1 MLLVL
6 DLKKRVLLT
15 IQAKKN
21 QAKMTKVIIEVMKK
35 KVIIVEEEDMN
46 MTTTHQITMVKKMQY
61 CTIFKNQESFT
72 IKIKQNELK

>member
-35 KVIIVEEEDMN
+35 KVIIVEVEDMN
-46 MTTTHQITMVKKMQY
+46 MTTTHQITMVKKMHH